1 MTHIK
6 DYVSKCTY
14 GLFSV
19 IFFMLLLFTVFLT
32 VEEKKRNDELEQL
45 IITVYNENLKQN
57 KELQEEFSKQL
68 RMIEQNTFTII
79 NEYEVDKK

>member
-1 MTHIK
+1 
-6 DYVSKCTY
+6 
-14 GLFSV
+14 
-19 IFFMLLLFTVFLT
+19 MLLLFTVFLT